1 MSARTSLHASL
12 FVALLAPAVAS
23 ASGGV
28 IRFAGAI
35 VEPAVCLPR
44 VTPATGA
51 GLPRVACAPESRTG
65 AVDPAPR
72 VKASVREVPPANADD
87 ARVSGKRYLVT
98 LEYL

>member
-1 MSARTSLHASL
+1 MSVRTSLHASL

-35 VEPAVCLPR
+35 VEPADCLPR
-44 VTPATGA
+44 VTPASAA
-51 GLPRVACAPESRTG
+51 GLPRVACAPESR
-65 AVDPAPR
+65 ARAADPAPR
-72 VKASVREVPPANADD
+72 VKISVRELPPANAD
-87 ARVSGKRYLVT
+87 ARASDKRYLVT